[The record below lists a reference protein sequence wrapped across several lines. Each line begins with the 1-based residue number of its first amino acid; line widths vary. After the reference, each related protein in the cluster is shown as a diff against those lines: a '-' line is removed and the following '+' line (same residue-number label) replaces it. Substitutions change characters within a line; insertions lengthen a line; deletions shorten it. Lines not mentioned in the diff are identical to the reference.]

1 MNFMKQ
7 NTYNQKTNP
16 KNNTTLTN
24 NQSKKKSSTKKPKY
38 SHTNSNNLKL
48 PKLEELLKSTLD
60 PEQLPNTPTENIHT
74 FNNFEIP
81 SKSDFENKNSLELNL
96 HEEED
101 TSSLKKNL
109 KSKKSKENIN
119 NIHRS
124 SSRYNTP
131 SLAEI
136 LLNKNSNNIHNN
148 SSSNQNS
155 SLSGK
160 TLPPKP
166 FNKTGLL
173 NKSQLKLAS
182 YIEKNKDITL
192 IGTKRFTDKSGEY
205 YLKNVQLQKKQD
217 KQGPLSKKLS
227 LTHPQNLDNCF
238 NKLNGNINKIKR
250 NATKII
256 TILPE
261 NSLTPIPVKE
271 RNSVRGIAQT
281 FDKKQ
286 YENAER
292 VAVFIRRMEYS
303 NGMKSHFRT
312 QKKNMIYLNKIIFLQ
327 EWWKTMYKILVIQ
340 KNIRGFLFRKNLMK
354 ILEHQENI
362 LKFITTFYNIH
373 GFHLYRTFFDNLKKI
388 CDEIKSKK
396 IEMLEDFSEKM
407 EKIEYFNKL
416 RKLRK
421 FLRRWK
427 NAIKYMINKE
437 KADLFRKYFLK
448 KKGIK
453 GLKINIIR
461 KLINDVLGKKN
472 NNNKKNII
480 DEIYNN
486 KNLEKVLKALKI
498 LLKADKNNNN
508 KIKSEIYKR
517 LKIFY
522 FMNIISNIKKRIDNI
537 HKKLAIK
544 KLKKLYSFFKKKS
557 ALKRWKKIVDLHKIL
572 HNLKAKKQKEIE
584 NNKNMMRKAFMDW
597 KMFNEFKNIL
607 ELLIKYKTVENNL
620 LNMYKILNKL
630 KEDIDLD
637 NKRITF
643 DILIEKKKS
652 NDNNNLDIN
661 DFEDDENI
669 NLKKAKTYLNNYDYD
684 SNKTNNEN
692 NNNIKPFKK
701 RISYRKRTSKKSK
714 KSKKDKL
721 KQKLNQLKKISLLLL
736 IRLYKNKNNK
746 IIKKYFDIWKN
757 KSKNKKNQKYVKKI
771 VLGNSLNISKDS
783 KLSDN
788 STKKILNNL
797 KIQRCNTYDN
807 NFSENVISTIN
818 PDQILD
824 KINQGNE
831 EITNKKNPN
840 QDLNSDEDT
849 SVNMSIMSGINLEE
863 AKCENMKPVI
873 YTSQSF
879 IIDKNAINDI
889 QKEFPKINYYKNIT
903 NKNPMKMK
911 GDFRQLIIKNKDLL
925 KKVNPRI
932 QITNATCELEQFSP
946 TDNSKTSINNINILN
961 LNPNISINMSKNYKK
976 KDLKN
981 VISNCDNDIYKP
993 NFDNENEKQRWI
1005 SMSIPL
1011 DNDMANWNFL
1021 NSVTGIRGK
1030 DNINKFEVIQ
1040 KNQTQR
1046 NNSGNK
1052 YCIKEMPNKPKFK
1065 EDNELQNLQ
1074 FKLKEMNYRQN
1085 STKNE
1090 KGGSPVKLVK
1100 YNKQSFNKNRKKNYK
1115 VFSVDINN
1123 RNKYGKNIDDN
1134 IEELSEESFE

>member
-1 MNFMKQ
+1 MNFIKQ

-16 KNNTTLTN
+16 KNNTILTN

-109 KSKKSKENIN
+109 KSKESKENIN

-271 RNSVRGIAQT
+271 RNSVRGIAQA

-312 QKKNMIYLNKIIFLQ
+312 QKKNMMYLNKIIFLQ

-427 NAIKYMINKE
+427 NAIKYMINKKE
-437 KADLFRKYFLK
+437 QCILP
-448 KKGIK
+448 
-453 GLKINIIR
+453 
-461 KLINDVLGKKN
+461 
-472 NNNKKNII
+472 KNIH
-480 DEIYNN
+480 NW
-486 KNLEKVLKALKI
+486 AI
-498 LLKADKNNNN
+498 L
-508 KIKSEIYKR
+508 
-517 LKIFY
+517 F
-522 FMNIISNIKKRIDNI
+522 
-537 HKKLAIK
+537 
-544 KLKKLYSFFKKKS
+544 
-557 ALKRWKKIVDLHKIL
+557 
-572 HNLKAKKQKEIE
+572 
-584 NNKNMMRKAFMDW
+584 
-597 KMFNEFKNIL
+597 
-607 ELLIKYKTVENNL
+607 
-620 LNMYKILNKL
+620 
-630 KEDIDLD
+630 
-637 NKRITF
+637 
-643 DILIEKKKS
+643 
-652 NDNNNLDIN
+652 
-661 DFEDDENI
+661 
-669 NLKKAKTYLNNYDYD
+669 
-684 SNKTNNEN
+684 
-692 NNNIKPFKK
+692 
-701 RISYRKRTSKKSK
+701 
-714 KSKKDKL
+714 
-721 KQKLNQLKKISLLLL
+721 
-736 IRLYKNKNNK
+736 
-746 IIKKYFDIWKN
+746 
-757 KSKNKKNQKYVKKI
+757 
-771 VLGNSLNISKDS
+771 
-783 KLSDN
+783 
-788 STKKILNNL
+788 
-797 KIQRCNTYDN
+797 
-807 NFSENVISTIN
+807 
-818 PDQILD
+818 
-824 KINQGNE
+824 
-831 EITNKKNPN
+831 
-840 QDLNSDEDT
+840 
-849 SVNMSIMSGINLEE
+849 
-863 AKCENMKPVI
+863 
-873 YTSQSF
+873 
-879 IIDKNAINDI
+879 
-889 QKEFPKINYYKNIT
+889 
-903 NKNPMKMK
+903 
-911 GDFRQLIIKNKDLL
+911 
-925 KKVNPRI
+925 
-932 QITNATCELEQFSP
+932 
-946 TDNSKTSINNINILN
+946 
-961 LNPNISINMSKNYKK
+961 
-976 KDLKN
+976 
-981 VISNCDNDIYKP
+981 
-993 NFDNENEKQRWI
+993 
-1005 SMSIPL
+1005 
-1011 DNDMANWNFL
+1011 
-1021 NSVTGIRGK
+1021 
-1030 DNINKFEVIQ
+1030 
-1040 KNQTQR
+1040 
-1046 NNSGNK
+1046 
-1052 YCIKEMPNKPKFK
+1052 
-1065 EDNELQNLQ
+1065 
-1074 FKLKEMNYRQN
+1074 
-1085 STKNE
+1085 
-1090 KGGSPVKLVK
+1090 
-1100 YNKQSFNKNRKKNYK
+1100 
-1115 VFSVDINN
+1115 
-1123 RNKYGKNIDDN
+1123 
-1134 IEELSEESFE
+1134 